1 MIGRKFHEEGKVP
14 MKPDKNSQSP
24 AKMQAVAVLFDQW
37 RSTRKK
43 RDPIPES
50 LWEAAA
56 DLSPFYSTCQISKEL
71 RLDFNKLKHRIR
83 GRSERTAS
91 SEFVELKVEQVF
103 SMGQCLIE
111 VRSPAGFE
119 LKIQTTAAVPPQCM
133 ELLSCFLD
141 RGR

>member
-1 MIGRKFHEEGKVP
+1 
-14 MKPDKNSQSP
+14 MKAEQDSHPD
-24 AKMQAVAVLFDQW
+24 AKMQAVTVLFDQW

-43 RDPIPES
+43 RDPIPER

-56 DLSPFYSTCQISKEL
+56 DLSPSYSTCQISKEL

-83 GRSERTAS
+83 GRSHRTAAP
-91 SEFVELKVEQVF
+91 EFVELKVEQLF

-119 LKIQTTAAVPPQCM
+119 LKIQTAAAVPLQCM